1 MSQWLRHWLAYRRFT
16 KLPREQRELVFY
28 SEGRSYWVHLEPLIR
43 ALVDDHRQSLC
54 YVSSSEDDPGTAFEH
69 PCVLPFVVG
78 DGAVR
83 TLLFSTLDAGVMVMS
98 MPDLGKFWIRRSPR
112 PVHYIYVHHS
122 LVSTHMIYRQ
132 GAFDDFD
139 TIMCAGR
146 HHVEET
152 RATEQAYGLAAK
164 QLIEHGY
171 GRLDALL
178 AAKRGVDGAR
188 SARSARSASDTAPLR
203 VLIAPSWGSK
213 ALLES
218 VGAELLEVLLEA
230 RYHVTLRPH
239 PQTRRLNP
247 TLLDDML
254 ERFGKRACFAYE
266 EDVASQASLH
276 ASDLMISDWS
286 GAALDYALALERP
299 VLFVDVPR
307 KVNNPQYQRLDPV
320 PLEVSI
326 REEIGAVVSPDALA
340 SVPGLVERLSSDA
353 EAFGERIRAVRKRWV
368 FNLGES
374 GQRGAQAI
382 MGILRSRR
390 A

>member
-16 KLPREQRELVFY
+16 KLPREKRELVFY
-28 SEGRSYWVHLEPLIR
+28 SEGPAYWVHLEPLVR
-43 ALVDDHRQSLC
+43 ALVDHHGQSLC
-54 YVSSSEDDPGTAFEH
+54 YVSSGEDDPGTAFAH

-78 DGAVR
+78 EGTAR

-98 MPDLGKFWIRRSPR
+98 MPDLGRFWIRRSAR
-112 PVHYIYVHHS
+112 PVHYVYVHHS
-122 LVSTHMIYRQ
+122 LVSTHMIYGQ

-139 TIMCAGR
+139 TIMCAGP
-146 HHVEET
+146 HHVKET
-152 RATEQAYGLAAK
+152 RATEQIYGLAAK
-164 QLIEHGY
+164 RLIEHGY

-178 AAKRGVDGAR
+178 ASERCADGAR
-188 SARSARSASDTAPLR
+188 FGSGTHALR
-203 VLIAPSWGSK
+203 VLIAPSWGRE

-218 VGAELLEVLLEA
+218 VGAELVEILLDA
-230 RYHVTLRPH
+230 GYHVTLRPH

-247 TLLDDML
+247 TILDDIL
-254 ERFGKRACFAYE
+254 ERFGEHAGFAYE

-276 ASDLMISDWS
+276 VSDIMISDWS
-286 GAALDYALALERP
+286 GAALDYAFTLERP

-307 KVNNPQYQRLDPV
+307 KVNNPEYQRLEPL

-340 SVPGLVERLSSDA
+340 SVPGLVERLSGDSRKFA
-353 EAFGERIRAVRKRWV
+353 ERIRAARRSWV

-374 GQRGAQAI
+374 GVRGAEAI
-382 MGILRSRR
+382 MGILRSNRT
-390 A
+390 

>member
-1 MSQWLRHWLAYRRFT
+1 MRRWLRHWLAYRRFAQ
-16 KLPREQRELVFY
+16 LPREKRELVFY
-28 SEGRSYWVHLEPLIR
+28 SEGPAYWVHLEPLIR
-43 ALVDDHRQSLC
+43 ALVDHHALSLC
-54 YVSSSEDDPGTAFEH
+54 YVSSSEDDPGIALGH
-69 PCVLPFVVG
+69 PSVLPFVVG
-78 DGAVR
+78 EGTAR

-98 MPDLGKFWIRRSPR
+98 MPDLGRFWIRRSAR
-112 PVHYIYVHHS
+112 QVHYVYVHHS

-139 TIMCAGR
+139 TIMCAGP

-152 RATEQAYGLAAK
+152 RATEQIYGLAAK
-164 QLIEHGY
+164 RLIEHGY

-178 AAKRGVDGAR
+178 AAQHGVHGVKSGCGSNR
-188 SARSARSASDTAPLR
+188 LR
-203 VLIAPSWGSK
+203 VLIAPSWGSE

-218 VGAELLEVLLEA
+218 VGGELVEILLDA
-230 RYHVTLRPH
+230 GYHVTLRPH

-247 TLLDDML
+247 AVLDDML
-254 ERFGKRACFAYE
+254 ERFGKHACFAYE

-286 GAALDYALALERP
+286 GAALDYAFALERP

-307 KVNNPQYQRLDPV
+307 KVNNREYQRLDPV

-326 REEIGAVVSPDALA
+326 REEIGAVVSQDALA
-340 SVPGLVERLSSDA
+340 SVPGRVERLSSDVQKSA
-353 EAFGERIRAVRKRWV
+353 ERIRAARKRWV

-374 GQRGAQAI
+374 GERGAEAI
-382 MGILRSRR
+382 VGILRSNR